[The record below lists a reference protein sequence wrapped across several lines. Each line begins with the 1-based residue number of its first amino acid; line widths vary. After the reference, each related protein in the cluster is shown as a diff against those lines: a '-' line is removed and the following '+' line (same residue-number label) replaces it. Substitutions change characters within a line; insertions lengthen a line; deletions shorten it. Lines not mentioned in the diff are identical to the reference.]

1 MKNRKLSITHDA
13 LFYMGIQ
20 EVYELNL
27 SKFDE
32 LVLSKDVYPK
42 PILDKIRH
50 NCKADFIIKFN
61 DKGNLVVRKK

>member
-1 MKNRKLSITHDA
+1 MKNRKLSITHDS
-13 LFYMGIQ
+13 LFYMAIQ

-27 SKFDE
+27 SKLDE
-32 LVLSKDVYPK
+32 LILTKDVYPK

-50 NCKADFIIKFN
+50 NCKADFNIRFN

>member
-1 MKNRKLSITHDA
+1 
-13 LFYMGIQ
+13 MGIQ

>member
-1 MKNRKLSITHDA
+1 MKNKRLSITHDS
-13 LFYMGIQ
+13 LFYTAIQ

-27 SKFDE
+27 SSHDE
-32 LVLSKDVYPK
+32 LILDKNVYPK

-50 NCKADFIIKFN
+50 NCKADFNIRFN